1 MGDLSLRIIL
11 RGQDGGI
18 GGVIRR
24 VRSNLRAM
32 EVEDAGRHRRVMARL
47 NGVAAGYR
55 RIGRAAMSAVTA
67 GAGVAG
73 AIFGAGLVGI
83 TRTAIEFER
92 YEAVLIGLEGS
103 QAKAK
108 ASMAWVMEF
117 AKTTPYEIGQVM
129 EAFVRLRAYG
139 IDPTDGTMRALGDTA
154 STMGKDI
161 MSAVEMLADAQSGE
175 FERLKE
181 FGIRASQVGDRV
193 TFSWVENGKTMTRS
207 SQKTGA
213 EITRTLLGIMGP
225 KNAGAMERQ
234 SRTLGGIWSSLM
246 DQITLFKVMI
256 SEAGL
261 ADFMRDE
268 LNALMGNL
276 DTPEGQAKA
285 QALAKE
291 ISGALVEGLREI
303 RAGLAG
309 VDWKEFIKGLVAIVT
324 FIPKVIS
331 FFGGLQGVIT
341 ALGALGI
348 GKIGLDLGVLGATLA
363 GIAGIAAGPIIAVI
377 AVITAIAL
385 AAWLIY
391 RNWGR
396 VKSFFS
402 DLWKSVRIIF
412 DMYVKWSVRRLL
424 DFGPFQLIRHW
435 STIVSFFS
443 GMWTRIQGAFKT
455 GVDAVWN
462 ILPAWFRAVLRGAS
476 FVIRAVSGV
485 GPAPG
490 APPAGS
496 PPRSPPP
503 GGSAARPNVGPAAM
517 SRLNGQIDVRTFHDG
532 RVPEVFARSSTPGFT
547 LAPVGGVGTRGDR

>member
-1 MGDLSLRIIL
+1 MGDLSLKIIL

-18 GGVIRR
+18 GGLIRR
-24 VRSNLRAM
+24 VRSSLATM
-32 EVEDAGRHRRVMARL
+32 EREDAGRHRRVMGRL
-47 NGVAAGYR
+47 NGVVAGYR
-55 RIGRAAMSAVTA
+55 RIGRAAMQAATA
-67 GAGVAG
+67 GAGAAG

-129 EAFVRLRAYG
+129 DAFVRLRAYG

-207 SQKTGA
+207 SQKAGA
-213 EITRTLLGIMGP
+213 EITRTLLDILGP
-225 KNAGAMERQ
+225 RNAGAMARQ
-234 SRTLGGIWSSLM
+234 SRTLGGIWSGLM

-261 ADFMRDE
+261 ADFMRGE

-291 ISGALVEGLREI
+291 ISAALVGGLREI
-303 RAGLAG
+303 RAALAG
-309 VDWKEFIKGLVAIVT
+309 VNVKEFITGLVAIVT

-331 FFGGLQGVIT
+331 FFGGLEGMIT
-341 ALGALGI
+341 ALGGLAI
-348 GKIGLDLGVLGATLA
+348 GKIGLDLGIVAATLA
-363 GIAGIAAGPIIAVI
+363 GLAGVALAPVLGVV

-385 AAWLIY
+385 GAWLIY
-391 RNWGR
+391 RNWAR
-396 VKSFFS
+396 IKTFFA
-402 DLWKSVRIIF
+402 DAWRGVRIIF
-412 DMYVKWSVRRLL
+412 DAYIKWSMRRLL
-424 DFGPFQLIRHW
+424 DFGPFQLLRQW
-435 STIVSFFS
+435 ASVGAFF
-443 GMWTRIQGAFKT
+443 GRMWARIKEAFKT

-462 ILPAWFRAVLRGAS
+462 ILPPWFRLLLRGAS
-476 FVIRAVSGV
+476 IVIRAVSGV
-485 GPAPG
+485 GPTPPSSRPPPPGG
-490 APPAGS
+490 APPAWS
-496 PPRSPPP
+496 P
-503 GGSAARPNVGPAAM
+503 ARPAVGPGARA
-517 SRLNGQIDVRTFHDG
+517 SLNGQIDVRTFNDG
-532 RVPEVFARSSTPGFT
+532 RSPEVSARSNTPGVTF
-547 LAPVGGVGTRGDR
+547 APVGGVGTRGGR